1 MKIAIA
7 SDHRG
12 FDFKRSIIS
21 YVRTLGHEP
30 FDFGTHSRRPVDYPD
45 YAEKVGL
52 AVLEGE
58 VNRGILICGS
68 GVGVTVAAN
77 KIPGVRACLC
87 HDIYS
92 AHQGVEH
99 DSMNVLVFGALVIS
113 EGLAED
119 LVSAYLKA
127 RFDHIPRHLRRIE
140 KIEALENVDWRAY
153 KKAA

>member
-1 MKIAIA
+1 MTAFCF
-7 SDHRG
+7 SCYGRG
-12 FDFKRSIIS
+12 SGFTRS
-21 YVRTLGHEP
+21 
-30 FDFGTHSRRPVDYPD
+30 VDYPD
-45 YAEKVGL
+45 YAERVGF
-52 AVLEGE
+52 ATLEGE
-58 VNRGILICGS
+58 VDRGILICGS

-113 EGLAED
+113 ERLAED

-127 RFDHIPRHLRRIE
+127 RFDNIPRHLRRVE
-140 KIEALENVDWRAY
+140 KIEALENVDWQAY
-153 KKAA
+153 QKAV

>member
-7 SDHRG
+7 SDHQG
-12 FDFKRSIIS
+12 FDFKRGIIAS
-21 YVRTLGHEP
+21 VRTLGHNAI
-30 FDFGTHSRRPVDYPD
+30 DLGTYSRRPVDYPD

-52 AVLEGE
+52 AILEGD
-58 VNRGILICGS
+58 VHRGILICGS

-99 DSMNVLVFGALVIS
+99 DSMNILVLGALVIS
-113 EGLAED
+113 ERLAED
-119 LVSAYLKA
+119 LVKAYLKA
-127 RFDHIPRHLRRIE
+127 RFDNIPRHLRRVE